1 MGSDKKSESPMT
13 NPFTWVFRASALLLG
28 TVIALNMAVAFLR
41 PILPWIISG
50 IALAATTWIVIVVW
64 RWRQSRW

>member
-1 MGSDKKSESPMT
+1 MGSDKKSESPMVS
-13 NPFTWVFRASALLLG
+13 PFTWVFRASALLLG
-28 TVIALNMAVAFLR
+28 AVIALNMAVAFLR

-50 IALAATTWIVIVVW
+50 IALAATTWIVIAVW